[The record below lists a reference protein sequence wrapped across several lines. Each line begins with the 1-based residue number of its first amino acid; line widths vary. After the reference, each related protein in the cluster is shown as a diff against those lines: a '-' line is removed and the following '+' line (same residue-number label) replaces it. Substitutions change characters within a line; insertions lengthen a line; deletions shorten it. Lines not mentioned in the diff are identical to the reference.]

1 MNSSIAKNK
10 GLKEA
15 HWFSLLELRRLR
27 KIEDEAN
34 ELRLKVAKREEEIH
48 QLISCKSYLEYDLSK
63 VIKNFDQLQ
72 EKYTLNF
79 VELSDQN
86 AALCSQFQLKDSQQ
100 RALEENLT
108 QVSNKLKGQ
117 LKEINLE
124 LWSDE

>member
-1 MNSSIAKNK
+1 M
-10 GLKEA
+10 
-15 HWFSLLELRRLR
+15 
-27 KIEDEAN
+27 
-34 ELRLKVAKREEEIH
+34 
-48 QLISCKSYLEYDLSK
+48 SK